1 MAPAPMPG
9 RALRISWRDDR
20 SIGILRL
27 AMRRSLNAVL
37 LGTFTLRFSTGL
49 TGALLVYYLAD
60 LEAFGAGREVTAF
73 EVGMLTAAF
82 FLAELILSP
91 LFGTLSDRLGSRP
104 VMQLG
109 PIFGAVAVV
118 MTALT
123 TDLLLLGTTR
133 WLEGAAAAASIP
145 SILGYIALATSHDE
159 GLRGR
164 TVAQFEAATLAGLGL
179 GLVAAGGLWALL
191 DRNAFYLNAVLYG
204 VSLLIYRYGVTESRA
219 GSTEVAHREAAELRA
234 GGVAGVAHEFN
245 LGRYRRLLAS
255 PSVWLLAPTWIAV
268 NAFIGAWTSQS
279 IFQLVDERRPG
290 FEDQLLM
297 GGYAPLQVSIG
308 LGVALVV
315 FFAGLFY
322 WGNRFK
328 RYRRT
333 TIMAIGVA
341 GGLLM
346 VGAAFALNHAETWAA
361 IARIALGVLAAV
373 GLFVLAGATPA
384 ALGMLADISEE
395 HPADRGAIMGLY
407 SVFLAVGQV
416 VGSLSGGGAAEWLG
430 VDGLLLV
437 SAGLL
442 LIALVPLR
450 WLRGSEHLVG
460 LRPGVARPA
469 AG

>member
-1 MAPAPMPG
+1 
-9 RALRISWRDDR
+9 
-20 SIGILRL
+20 
-27 AMRRSLNAVL
+27 MRRSLNAVL
-37 LGTFTLRFSTGL
+37 IGTFTLRFSTGL
-49 TGALLVYYLAD
+49 TGALLVYYLAELD
-60 LEAFGAGREVTAF
+60 AFGASREVTAF
-73 EVGMLTAAF
+73 EVGMLTATF
-82 FLAELILSP
+82 YLAELLLSP
-91 LFGTLSDRLGSRP
+91 LFGVLSDRLGSRP
-104 VMQLG
+104 VMLIG
-109 PIFGAVAVV
+109 PVFGAIAVV

-123 TDLLLLGTTR
+123 TDLLLLAGTR

-179 GLVAAGGLWALL
+179 GLVAAGGLWAVL
-191 DRNAFYLNAVLYG
+191 DRNAFYLNALLYG
-204 VSLLIYRYGVTESRA
+204 VSLLVYRYGVTESRG
-219 GSTEVAHREAAELRA
+219 GSAAERQRQVGEMGA
-234 GGVAGVAHEFN
+234 SGVAATRGADFR
-245 LGRYRRLLAS
+245 RYREVLTSR
-255 PSVWLLAPTWIAV
+255 SVWLLAPTWIAV

-297 GGYAPLQVSIG
+297 GGFAPVQVSIG
-308 LGVALVV
+308 LGVALLV

-333 TIMAIGVA
+333 TIMAIGIG
-341 GGLLM
+341 GGLVM
-346 VGAAFALNHAETWAA
+346 VAAAFALNHGETWGGLV
-361 IARIALGVLAAV
+361 RIGLGVVAAG

-395 HPADRGAIMGLY
+395 HPRDRGVIMGLY

-416 VGSLSGGGAAEWLG
+416 VGSLAGGGAAEWQG

-442 LIALVPLR
+442 AIALLPLR
-450 WLRGSEHLVG
+450 WLRGHEHLVG
-460 LRPGVARPA
+460 VRPGVAGAAAEPRPA
-469 AG
+469 SSPQ

>member
-1 MAPAPMPG
+1 
-9 RALRISWRDDR
+9 
-20 SIGILRL
+20 
-27 AMRRSLNAVL
+27 MRRSINAVL
-37 LGTFTLRFSTGL
+37 IGTFTLRFSTGL
-49 TGALLVYYLAD
+49 TGALLVYYLAELD
-60 LEAFGAGREVTAF
+60 AFGAGREVTAF
-73 EVGMLTAAF
+73 ELGLLAAAF
-82 FLAELILSP
+82 YVAELVLSP
-91 LFGTLSDRLGSRP
+91 LFGMLSDRFGSRP
-104 VMQLG
+104 VMQIG

-123 TDLLLLGTTR
+123 TDLILLGGTR

-145 SILGYIALATSHDE
+145 SILGFIALATSHDE
-159 GLRGR
+159 ALRGR
-164 TVAQFEAATLAGLGL
+164 TVANFEAATLAGIGL
-179 GLVAAGGLWALL
+179 GLVAAGGLWELL

-204 VSLLIYRYGVTESRA
+204 ISFLIYRYGVTESRP
-219 GSTEVAHREAAELRA
+219 GTPVDTEREVGEIGA
-234 GGVAGVAHEFN
+234 GGVTGVGHGFN
-245 LGRYRRLLAS
+245 LARYREVLTSR
-255 PSVWLLAPTWIAV
+255 SVWLLAPTWIAV
-268 NAFIGAWTSQS
+268 NAFLGAWTSQS

-297 GGYAPLQVSIG
+297 GGFAPIQVSIG
-308 LGVALVV
+308 LGISMVV

-333 TIMAIGVA
+333 TIMAIGIG

-346 VGAAFALNHAETWAA
+346 VAATVALNHSETWGVV
-361 IARIALGVLAAV
+361 ARITLGLVAAG

-395 HPADRGAIMGLY
+395 HPADRGVIMGLY

-416 VGSLSGGGAAEWLG
+416 IGSLAGGGAAEWMG

-442 LIALVPLR
+442 VIALLPLR

-460 LRPGVARPA
+460 VRPA
-469 AG
+469 MTRPATG